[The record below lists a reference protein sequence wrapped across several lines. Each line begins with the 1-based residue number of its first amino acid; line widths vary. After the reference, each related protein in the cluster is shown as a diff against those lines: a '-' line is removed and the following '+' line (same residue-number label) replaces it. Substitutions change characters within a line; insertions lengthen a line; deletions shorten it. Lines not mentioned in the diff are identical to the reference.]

1 MDNNISLREYLYS
14 LRFYFLFVSII
25 FIGSIVIGYNGVL
38 SDVFSAPLEWIEE
51 LSEGIKDFTDIY
63 PAWLI
68 FMVFFVVIF
77 LNNAFTCFLCAILL
91 PRIGINILILL
102 RDIFSV
108 TKTLKLKSFK
118 DLVIIISITL
128 GLPIIIL
135 GLLILGLSMCGFP
148 IFSAFL
154 NGGLIGWFAQEEGL
168 TIFLVIAP
176 HGMFE
181 IPAFLLS
188 AAIGLKLVREFFKEK
203 GEGNLENELEEGLKV
218 YLILILLLLLIAALI
233 ESGLIVAALFLI

>member
-25 FIGSIVIGYNGVL
+25 FIGAIVIGYNGVL

-77 LNNAFTCFLCAILL
+77 LNNAFTCFL
-91 PRIGINILILL
+91 
-102 RDIFSV
+102 D
-108 TKTLKLKSFK
+108 
-118 DLVIIISITL
+118 
-128 GLPIIIL
+128 IIL
-135 GLLILGLSMCGFP
+135 GPLLGIFP
-148 IFSAFL
+148 LFSVIL

-168 TIFLVIAP
+168 IVFLAIVP
-176 HGMFE
+176 HGIFE

-188 AAIGLKLVREFFKEK
+188 AAIGLKLGREVLKRKEERHLKDELRK
-203 GEGNLENELEEGLKV
+203 GLRT
-218 YLILILLLLLIAALI
+218 YLILVLLLLLIAALI
-233 ESGLIVAALFLI
+233 ESGLIIAALFLI

>member
-14 LRFYFLFVSII
+14 LRFYLLFVSII
-25 FIGSIVIGYNGVL
+25 FIGAIVIGYNGFL

-51 LSEGIKDFTDIY
+51 LSEGIKDFTDLY

-77 LNNAFTCFLCAILL
+77 LNNAFTCFL
-91 PRIGINILILL
+91 
-102 RDIFSV
+102 D
-108 TKTLKLKSFK
+108 
-118 DLVIIISITL
+118 
-128 GLPIIIL
+128 IIL
-135 GLLILGLSMCGFP
+135 GPLLGIFP
-148 IFSAFL
+148 LFSVIL

-168 TIFLVIAP
+168 IVFLAIVP

-188 AAIGLKLVREFFKEK
+188 AAIGLKLGREVLKRKEERHLKDELRK
-203 GEGNLENELEEGLKV
+203 GLRT
-218 YLILILLLLLIAALI
+218 YLILVLLLLLIAALI
-233 ESGLIVAALFLI
+233 ESGLIIAALFLI

>member
-14 LRFYFLFVSII
+14 LRFYLLFVSII
-25 FIGSIVIGYNGVL
+25 FIGAIVIGYNGVL

-77 LNNAFTCFLCAILL
+77 LNNAFTCFL
-91 PRIGINILILL
+91 
-102 RDIFSV
+102 D
-108 TKTLKLKSFK
+108 
-118 DLVIIISITL
+118 
-128 GLPIIIL
+128 IIL
-135 GLLILGLSMCGFP
+135 GPLLGVFP
-148 IFSAFL
+148 LFSVIL
-154 NGGLIGWFAQEEGL
+154 NGGLIGWFAQKEGL
-168 TIFLVIAP
+168 IVFLAIVP
-176 HGMFE
+176 HGIFE

-188 AAIGLKLVREFFKEK
+188 AAIGLKLGREVLKRKEERHLKDELLK
-203 GEGNLENELEEGLKV
+203 GLRA
-218 YLILILLLLLIAALI
+218 YLILVLLLLFIAALI

>member
-25 FIGSIVIGYNGVL
+25 FIGAIVIGYNGVL

-77 LNNAFTCFLCAILL
+77 LNNAFTCFL
-91 PRIGINILILL
+91 
-102 RDIFSV
+102 D
-108 TKTLKLKSFK
+108 
-118 DLVIIISITL
+118 
-128 GLPIIIL
+128 IIL
-135 GLLILGLSMCGFP
+135 GPLLGIFP
-148 IFSAFL
+148 LFSIIL
-154 NGGLIGWFAQEEGL
+154 NGGLIGWFAHKEGL
-168 TIFLVIAP
+168 IVFLAIVP
-176 HGMFE
+176 HGIFE

-188 AAIGLKLVREFFKEK
+188 AAIGLKLGREVLKGKEERHLKDELLK
-203 GEGNLENELEEGLKV
+203 GLRA
-218 YLILILLLLLIAALI
+218 YLILVLLLLLIAALI

>member
-14 LRFYFLFVSII
+14 LRFYCLFVSII
-25 FIGSIVIGYNGVL
+25 FIGSIVIGYNGIL
-38 SDVFSAPLEWIEE
+38 SEVFSAPLEWIEE

-77 LNNAFTCFLCAILL
+77 LNNAFTCFL
-91 PRIGINILILL
+91 
-102 RDIFSV
+102 D
-108 TKTLKLKSFK
+108 
-118 DLVIIISITL
+118 
-128 GLPIIIL
+128 IIL
-135 GLLILGLSMCGFP
+135 GPLLGIFP
-148 IFSAFL
+148 LFSVIL

-168 TIFLVIAP
+168 IVFLAIVP

-188 AAIGLKLVREFFKEK
+188 AAIGLKLGREVLKRKEERHLKDELRK
-203 GEGNLENELEEGLKV
+203 GLRT
-218 YLILILLLLLIAALI
+218 YLILVLLLLLIAALI
-233 ESGLIVAALFLI
+233 ESGLIIAALFLI

>member
-14 LRFYFLFVSII
+14 LRFYCLFVSII
-25 FIGSIVIGYNGVL
+25 FIGSIVIGYAGFL

-51 LSEGIKDFTDIY
+51 LSEGIKDFTDLY

-77 LNNAFTCFLCAILL
+77 LNNAFTCFL
-91 PRIGINILILL
+91 
-102 RDIFSV
+102 D
-108 TKTLKLKSFK
+108 
-118 DLVIIISITL
+118 
-128 GLPIIIL
+128 IIL
-135 GLLILGLSMCGFP
+135 GPLLGIFP
-148 IFSAFL
+148 LFSVIL

-168 TIFLVIAP
+168 IVFLAIVP

-188 AAIGLKLVREFFKEK
+188 AAIGLKLGREVLKRKEERHLKDELRK
-203 GEGNLENELEEGLKV
+203 GLRT
-218 YLILILLLLLIAALI
+218 YLILVLLLLLIAALI
-233 ESGLIVAALFLI
+233 ESGLIIAALFLI

>member
-25 FIGSIVIGYNGVL
+25 FIGAIVIGYNGVL

-77 LNNAFTCFLCAILL
+77 LNNAFTCFL
-91 PRIGINILILL
+91 
-102 RDIFSV
+102 D
-108 TKTLKLKSFK
+108 
-118 DLVIIISITL
+118 
-128 GLPIIIL
+128 IIL
-135 GLLILGLSMCGFP
+135 GPLLGVFP
-148 IFSAFL
+148 LFSLIL
-154 NGGLIGWFAQEEGL
+154 NGGLIGWFAQKEGL
-168 TIFLVIAP
+168 IVFLAIVP
-176 HGMFE
+176 HGIFE

-188 AAIGLKLVREFFKEK
+188 AAIGLKLGREVLKRKEERHLKDELLK
-203 GEGNLENELEEGLKV
+203 GLRA
-218 YLILILLLLLIAALI
+218 YLILVLLLLFIAALI

>member
-25 FIGSIVIGYNGVL
+25 FICAIVIGYNGFL
-38 SDVFSAPLEWIEE
+38 SEVFSAPLKWIEE

-77 LNNAFTCFLCAILL
+77 LNNAFTCLLDILL
-91 PRIGINILILL
+91 GPLL
-102 RDIFSV
+102 GVFPVFS
-108 TKTLKLKSFK
+108 
-118 DLVIIISITL
+118 II
-128 GLPIIIL
+128 
-135 GLLILGLSMCGFP
+135 
-148 IFSAFL
+148 L

-168 TIFLVIAP
+168 IIFLAIVP
-176 HGMFE
+176 HGLFE

-188 AAIGLKLVREFFKEK
+188 AAIGLKLGREVLKRKEERHLK
-203 GEGNLENELEEGLKV
+203 DELRKALRV

-233 ESGLIVAALFLI
+233 ESVLIVAALFLI

>member
-25 FIGSIVIGYNGVL
+25 FIGAIVIGYNGVL

-77 LNNAFTCFLCAILL
+77 LNNAFTCFL
-91 PRIGINILILL
+91 
-102 RDIFSV
+102 D
-108 TKTLKLKSFK
+108 
-118 DLVIIISITL
+118 
-128 GLPIIIL
+128 IIL
-135 GLLILGLSMCGFP
+135 GPLLGVFP
-148 IFSAFL
+148 LFSVIL
-154 NGGLIGWFAQEEGL
+154 NGGLIGWFAQKEGL
-168 TIFLVIAP
+168 IVFLAIVP
-176 HGMFE
+176 HGIFE

-188 AAIGLKLVREFFKEK
+188 AAIGLKLGREVLKRKEERHLKDELLK
-203 GEGNLENELEEGLKV
+203 GLRA
-218 YLILILLLLLIAALI
+218 YLILVLLLLFIAALI

>member
-1 MDNNISLREYLYS
+1 MDNDISLREYLYS
-14 LRFYFLFVSII
+14 LRFYLLFVSII
-25 FIGSIVIGYNGVL
+25 FIGAIVIGYNGIL

-77 LNNAFTCFLCAILL
+77 LNNAFTCFL
-91 PRIGINILILL
+91 
-102 RDIFSV
+102 D
-108 TKTLKLKSFK
+108 
-118 DLVIIISITL
+118 
-128 GLPIIIL
+128 IIL
-135 GLLILGLSMCGFP
+135 GPLLGIFP
-148 IFSAFL
+148 LFSVIL

-168 TIFLVIAP
+168 IVFLAIVP

-188 AAIGLKLVREFFKEK
+188 AAIGLKLGREVLKRKEERHLKDELRK
-203 GEGNLENELEEGLKV
+203 GLRT
-218 YLILILLLLLIAALI
+218 YLILVLLLLLIAALI
-233 ESGLIVAALFLI
+233 ESGLIIAALFLI

>member
-25 FIGSIVIGYNGVL
+25 FIGAIVIGYNGVL

-77 LNNAFTCFLCAILL
+77 LNNAFTCFL
-91 PRIGINILILL
+91 
-102 RDIFSV
+102 D
-108 TKTLKLKSFK
+108 
-118 DLVIIISITL
+118 
-128 GLPIIIL
+128 IIL
-135 GLLILGLSMCGFP
+135 GPLLGVFP
-148 IFSAFL
+148 LFSVIL
-154 NGGLIGWFAQEEGL
+154 NGGLIGWFAQKEGL
-168 TIFLVIAP
+168 IVFLAIVP
-176 HGMFE
+176 HGIFE

-188 AAIGLKLVREFFKEK
+188 AAIGLKLGREVLKGKEERHLKDELLK
-203 GEGNLENELEEGLKV
+203 GLRA
-218 YLILILLLLLIAALI
+218 YLILVLLLLFIAALI

>member
-25 FIGSIVIGYNGVL
+25 FIGAIVIGYNGVL

-77 LNNAFTCFLCAILL
+77 LNNAFTCFL
-91 PRIGINILILL
+91 
-102 RDIFSV
+102 D
-108 TKTLKLKSFK
+108 
-118 DLVIIISITL
+118 
-128 GLPIIIL
+128 IIL
-135 GLLILGLSMCGFP
+135 GPLLGVFP
-148 IFSAFL
+148 LFSVIL

-168 TIFLVIAP
+168 IVFLAIVP

-188 AAIGLKLVREFFKEK
+188 AAIGLKLGREVLKRKEERHLKDELRK
-203 GEGNLENELEEGLKV
+203 GLRT
-218 YLILILLLLLIAALI
+218 YLILVLLLLFIAALI
-233 ESGLIVAALFLI
+233 ESGLIIAALFLI

>member
-25 FIGSIVIGYNGVL
+25 FIGAIVIGYNGVL

-77 LNNAFTCFLCAILL
+77 LNNAFTCFL
-91 PRIGINILILL
+91 
-102 RDIFSV
+102 D
-108 TKTLKLKSFK
+108 
-118 DLVIIISITL
+118 
-128 GLPIIIL
+128 IIL
-135 GLLILGLSMCGFP
+135 GPLLGIFP
-148 IFSAFL
+148 LFSVIL
-154 NGGLIGWFAQEEGL
+154 NGGLIGWFAQKEGL
-168 TIFLVIAP
+168 IVFLAIVP

-181 IPAFLLS
+181 IPAFLIS
-188 AAIGLKLVREFFKEK
+188 AAIGLKLGREVLKRKEERHLKDEFRK
-203 GEGNLENELEEGLKV
+203 GLRA
-218 YLILILLLLLIAALI
+218 YIILVLLLLFIAAVI

>member
-1 MDNNISLREYLYS
+1 MDNDISLREYLYS
-14 LRFYFLFVSII
+14 LRFYLLFVSII
-25 FIGSIVIGYNGVL
+25 FIGAIVIGYAGFL

-77 LNNAFTCFLCAILL
+77 LNNAFTCFL
-91 PRIGINILILL
+91 
-102 RDIFSV
+102 D
-108 TKTLKLKSFK
+108 
-118 DLVIIISITL
+118 
-128 GLPIIIL
+128 IIL
-135 GLLILGLSMCGFP
+135 GPLLGIFP
-148 IFSAFL
+148 LFSVIL

-168 TIFLVIAP
+168 IVFLAIVP

-188 AAIGLKLVREFFKEK
+188 AAIGLKLGREVLKRKEERHLKDELRK
-203 GEGNLENELEEGLKV
+203 GLRT
-218 YLILILLLLLIAALI
+218 YLILVLLLLLIAALI
-233 ESGLIVAALFLI
+233 ESGLIIAALFLI